1 MVLTTFRSGALD
13 GLCSK
18 ERLDLMDSIDSL
30 RSQGINHLVSL
41 PQIIVCG
48 DQSSGKSSV
57 LEAISGVSFPVKS
70 NLCTRFPTEL
80 VLRRTPQTS
89 VSVSIVPHHTRS
101 DSEKATLAA
110 FHEELENFDG
120 LASLIDNAKSA
131 MGISTHG
138 KAFAKDLLRIEISGP
153 DRPISPSWT
162 CLGLSIRRPR
172 IRRRRAQ
179 TGTLGRFDGNPH
191 SGCHHQ
197 ARHSVP
203 GSESES
209 LYVSLAR
216 NQEVEFRLGW
226 HVLKNLDSEADRGS
240 LAQRDIQE
248 AEFFSRGSWTELP
261 DSVLGIDQLRSRLS
275 KVLLNHITEELPSL
289 IARPA
294 QTTLHE
300 QQAYLMGISEAYQ
313 RLVQSAV
320 DGNWNDLFFDDAE
333 SSTGYT
339 RRIRAVVQNL
349 NEQFAKDLS
358 TKGHRRHL
366 TQSEETGSKG
376 TAVPG
381 RELPGLF
388 HPLLVADL
396 FRDQAGP
403 WEELARRHIHATW
416 MACQS
421 FLQHAVTHLAD
432 AATSTAIMRKI
443 VQPAMEK
450 ILAELNS
457 KTKDILK
464 PHQTIHPIT
473 YNHYF
478 TDTIQNV
485 RKEREQ
491 ARVTRALH
499 RYFKSV
505 PLDTYYNSNVD
516 ISNLA
521 KALVDDITEP
531 DMHRFAASEALD
543 HLMAYYKVA
552 MKRFLDDVAVEAI
565 EVVLMSALPSILS
578 PVEVHKMAP
587 DLVAHI
593 AGEKG
598 KIQAQRY
605 QLVRQLEVLSRGA
618 ETCKQFAVNG
628 LSVFENSAEDEEKER
643 EHFDAIETKSA
654 AGSESFKA
662 VPEVEIPVND
672 SWPTTS
678 KKSKKDKKK
687 KKAVPIPEEWD

>member
-153 DRPISPSWT
+153 DRAHLTIVDLP
-162 CLGLSIRRPR
+162 GLIHSQTKNQKASDVESIQEVVDTYMRQSRSIILAVVSAKNDFANQVVLKLAR
-172 IRRRRAQ
+172 SADSTGIR
-179 TGTLGRFDGNPH
+179 TLGVITKPDTLY
-191 SGCHHQ
+191 
-197 ARHSVP
+197 P

-216 NQEVEFRLGW
+216 NQEVDFRLGW

-240 LAQRDIQE
+240 LAQRDIKE
-248 AEFFSRGSWTELP
+248 AEFFNRGSWTELP

-289 IARPA
+289 IGEIEAKRNTCQQRLDEFGRPR
-294 QTTLHE
+294 TTLHE

-366 TQSEETGSKG
+366 TQSEEPGSKG
-376 TAVPG
+376 TAVPKPCVPVSRDEFIDHIETKLRRSRG

-457 KTKDILK
+457 KTTDILK

-491 ARVTRALH
+491 ARVTRTLH
-499 RYFKSV
+499 RYFQIE
-505 PLDTYYNSNVD
+505 TAGIYNFNVD
-516 ISNLA
+516 ISDLA
-521 KALVDDITEP
+521 KALVDDITKP
-531 DMHRFAASEALD
+531 DMDRFAASEALD
-543 HLMAYYKVA
+543 HLMAYYKV
-552 MKRFLDDVAVEAI
+552 RRYL
-565 EVVLMSALPSILS
+565 ILCGG
-578 PVEVHKMAP
+578 P
-587 DLVAHI
+587 L
-593 AGEKG
+593 
-598 KIQAQRY
+598 
-605 QLVRQLEVLSRGA
+605 
-618 ETCKQFAVNG
+618 
-628 LSVFENSAEDEEKER
+628 
-643 EHFDAIETKSA
+643 KS
-654 AGSESFKA
+654 
-662 VPEVEIPVND
+662 
-672 SWPTTS
+672 
-678 KKSKKDKKK
+678 
-687 KKAVPIPEEWD
+687 